1 MRLYIGLVHF
11 PVYNKNYQRIA
22 SAITT
27 IDLHDIA
34 RLART
39 YAAKRFFVITPLDDQ
54 QRLAERI
61 RSHWTNGY
69 GARYNRHRKEA
80 IELVEIVPSLEQAID
95 AIRAM
100 EGEAPLIMATDAS
113 KQKHRAMSYE
123 RARGIVQ
130 SERAVILIFGTAWGL
145 DQSVIERADY
155 VLDPVLGRT
164 DYNHLS
170 VRTAAAII
178 LDRVAGWQVK

>member
-1 MRLYIGLVHF
+1 MISKGWLRGFEATGLMVMEPVIIG
-11 PVYNKNYQRIA
+11 
-22 SAITT
+22 T
-27 IDLHDIA
+27 
-34 RLART
+34 
-39 YAAKRFFVITPLDDQ
+39 
-54 QRLAERI
+54 ER
-61 RSHWTNGY
+61 RQLSLW
-69 GARYNRHRKEA
+69 HRKEA

-100 EGEAPLIMATDAS
+100 EGEAPLVMATDAS
-113 KQKHRAMSYE
+113 KQKHRSVSYE

-130 SERAVILIFGTAWGL
+130 GEKAVILIFGTAWGL
-145 DQSVIERADY
+145 DRAVIERADY